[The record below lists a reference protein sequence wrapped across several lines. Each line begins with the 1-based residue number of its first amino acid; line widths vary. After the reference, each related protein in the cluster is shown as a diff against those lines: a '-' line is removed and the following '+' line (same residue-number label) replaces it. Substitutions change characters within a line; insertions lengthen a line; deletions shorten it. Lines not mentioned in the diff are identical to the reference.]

1 MLCFQAFSDPL
12 RHYQEKLKNLQEQNR
27 ILSKMALN
35 KRTVSYEQHFP
46 IQSHGVPQISTSTP
60 RNKFLKDSGVSL
72 STEYEKSLSF
82 PFLSVNV
89 SELSWSPSLTDS
101 VSFEDLSKT
110 LCPPSGTE
118 SHQFFGLN
126 QNQRRRLLLQ
136 TRYTP
141 TFRSRNIYSRRGLDL
156 NTNHMMLPQRIGVR
170 RQLFDLHSS
179 TPRFDKTLSQSLPD
193 IRSSYH
199 WQNGN
204 SWLSNQTLPEFT
216 TEGFPRTA
224 IHQPCFNAPNRVT
237 ILTDR
242 SFYS

>member
-1 MLCFQAFSDPL
+1 
-12 RHYQEKLKNLQEQNR
+12 
-27 ILSKMALN
+27 MAVN
-35 KRTVSYEQHFP
+35 KRIMSYGQHFP

-82 PFLSVNV
+82 PFLPVSV
-89 SELSWSPSLTDS
+89 SELSWSPSLTNS

-110 LCPPSGTE
+110 LCPSFGTE

-126 QNQRRRLLLQ
+126 QRRRLLLQ
-136 TRYTP
+136 TRCTP

-156 NTNHMMLPQRIGVR
+156 DTNQMMLPQRIGVR
-170 RQLFDLHSS
+170 RKLFDLHSS
-179 TPRFDKTLSQSLPD
+179 TSRFDKALSQSLPD

-224 IHQPCFNAPNRVT
+224 IHQPYFNDPNRVT

>member
-1 MLCFQAFSDPL
+1 MLCFQASSDFL
-12 RHYQEKLKNLQEQNR
+12 RHYQEKLRNLQEQNR
-27 ILSKMALN
+27 ILSKMAVN
-35 KRTVSYEQHFP
+35 KRIMSYGQHFP

-82 PFLSVNV
+82 PFLPVSV
-89 SELSWSPSLTDS
+89 SELSWSPSNS

-110 LCPPSGTE
+110 LCSPSGTE
-118 SHQFFGLN
+118 SHQLFDLN

-156 NTNHMMLPQRIGVR
+156 DTNQTMLPQRIGAR
-170 RQLFDLHSS
+170 RKLFDLHSL

-242 SFYS
+242 SFYN